1 MNLNPKHKPV
11 WGPYYKV
18 WSQYRQM
25 QTLQHIRGELSMNA
39 ELDSKEKPKTATGV
53 LAKLGISLPELSFRV
68 PLTIQTFANICCNRF
83 HYCGEDAR
91 PCDGKLTTN

>member
-11 WGPYYKV
+11 LGLCYKV
-18 WSQYRQM
+18 WSRYRQM
-25 QTLQHIRGELSMNA
+25 QTLQHIRGELSVNA
-39 ELDSKEKPKTATGV
+39 ELGSKTATDV

-68 PLTIQTFANICCNRF
+68 PLRLQTFANICCNCF

-91 PCDGKLTTN
+91 PCGGELTTN